1 LVRHWKLDLK
11 SAYENILEQ
20 SQSVEIAGRVRSD
33 ILSQTRELGLNPTVY
48 EADRF
53 RSNND
58 GSYRAFEKHSYRVT
72 YRVIGAD
79 IRVFRVR
86 HASMKPMAY

>member
-1 LVRHWKLDLK
+1 
-11 SAYENILEQ
+11 
-20 SQSVEIAGRVRSD
+20 
-33 ILSQTRELGLNPTVY
+33 VY